1 MNEELRQATF
11 EGWAVVELFGHSRE
25 IGYVK
30 TEYFGG
36 TAMLRV
42 DVPERAA
49 SEITTTE
56 AQYLN
61 GTRVPA
67 GTKLVRNAVPAR
79 SRLIGMAAVYSLNP
93 CTESA
98 ALIAIERM
106 VHQPLRLIDVPALPS
121 AEDETDSDEF

>member
-1 MNEELRQATF
+1 MEQQATF

-49 SEITTTE
+49 SEILTTE

-67 GTKLVRNAVPAR
+67 GTKLVRDAVPAR
-79 SRLIGMAAVYSLNP
+79 SRLIGMGAVYALNP

-106 VHQPLRLIDVPALPS
+106 THQPLRLIDVPALPS